1 MLIAVSSS
9 DVEEKHEKEE
19 AEHLIE
25 FDDGLNEKNLLLV
38 VLKLKLKLESLGS
51 DEGSETEQWIEE
63 AIVATQHNCFYL
75 IYSKT
80 NFSFF

>member
-1 MLIAVSSS
+1 MKLRRFSMLIAVSSS

-38 VLKLKLKLESLGS
+38 VLKLKLELESLGS
-51 DEGSETEQWIEE
+51 DEGSETEQ
-63 AIVATQHNCFYL
+63 
-75 IYSKT
+75 
-80 NFSFF
+80 